1 MGFLHGLPYPVAI
14 VGTLVTIAAAWII
27 HAAGLRFINRH
38 EGDPREQYSK
48 RQALSTVV
56 LIIAVVVIGILWA
69 RLLQHTGTFL
79 GIIGAGLAIAL
90 REPLLSIAGRIAI
103 FAGHIYNVGDRIE
116 INKTSGDVIDVGF
129 FYTRMMEIGNWIS
142 GDQYSGRI
150 VQFANAQ
157 IFGAAVF
164 NYTRSFAY
172 IWDEVKL
179 PITYAS
185 NFQEASRIMIETG
198 RKYTDDFMSGAQQS
212 LERMQRYFLVSN
224 FELMPQVYLQFDSNY
239 VTLTMRYL
247 VEPKKRRAARNYL
260 FGHILDDIQ
269 KREDISFGSDTMEVA
284 VTPKDAEAW
293 EKSLGLQQN
302 RIHEVV
308 PRPERRL

>member
-1 MGFLHGLPYPVAI
+1 MQFFHGLPYPIAI
-14 VGTLVTIAAAWII
+14 VGTVVTIALAWIVN
-27 HAAGLRFINRH
+27 AAGLRIINRH
-38 EGDPREQYSK
+38 EEDPREQYAN
-48 RQALSTVV
+48 RQALSTAVMVV
-56 LIIAVVVIGILWA
+56 AIVVIGILWA

-90 REPLLSIAGRIAI
+90 REPLLSFAGRIAI
-103 FAGHIYNVGDRIE
+103 FAGHMYAVGDRIE
-116 INKTSGDVIDVGF
+116 INKMSGDVIDVGF

-157 IFGAAVF
+157 IFGTPVF

-185 NFQEASRIMIETG
+185 NFQEATRIMLETG
-198 RKYTDDFMSGAQQS
+198 SKYTREFLAGAQQS
-212 LERMQRYFLVSN
+212 VERMQRYFLVSN
-224 FELMPQVYLQFDSNY
+224 FELKPQVYLGFDSNY
-239 VTLTMRYL
+239 VTLTLRYL

-260 FGHILDDIQ
+260 FSHMLEEIQ
-269 KREDISFGSDTMEVA
+269 QRNDISFGSTTMEVA
-284 VTPKDAEAW
+284 VTPKDTDAW
-293 EKSLGLQQN
+293 ERSLGLQQS
-302 RIHEVV
+302 RI
-308 PRPERRL
+308 RKAG